1 MENLLKVMKNKK
13 APPGRGAWI
22 RTGKA
27 EKKKSSRFIPT

>member
-13 APPGRGAWI
+13 APGKGAWI

-27 EKKKSSRFIPT
+27 EMKKYSCFIPT